1 MAPAII
7 TKWLNSRSTRLTICW
22 QTLESALAP
31 GTFGA
36 GVKRPVSDRA
46 WWRAGPLGPRVA
58 PWGILSPYLSM
69 GWAEGPGLE
78 DKWPGS
84 RPTARRGRKAAAR
97 EGPLP
102 TGAGRAAVQA
112 AAGGHSH
119 GHTHQVWPPSF
130 LEPCALHTLTW
141 TSQVPELRPQPSA
154 RPPWVPLETET
165 PPAWEARE
173 PG

>member
-1 MAPAII
+1 M
-7 TKWLNSRSTRLTICW
+7 
-22 QTLESALAP
+22 
-31 GTFGA
+31 
-36 GVKRPVSDRA
+36 
-46 WWRAGPLGPRVA
+46 
-58 PWGILSPYLSM
+58 LSPYLSM

-78 DKWPGS
+78 DEWLGS

-102 TGAGRAAVQA
+102 TE
-112 AAGGHSH
+112 
-119 GHTHQVWPPSF
+119 VWPPSF

-141 TSQVPELRPQPSA
+141 TSQVPKLRPQPSA